1 MADEV
6 LEVEGEEQA
15 EPEPVNPY
23 ADMPADVLVKKYGAR
38 IRRLEANGMDVRQEL
53 AVLALLESKTGL
65 EKAIKDELASVPD
78 LTGLEVDPKDETQDA
93 PPPKAK
99 GKGRK

>member
-1 MADEV
+1 MGDEI
-6 LEVEGEEQA
+6 EGQ
-15 EPEPVNPY
+15 EPEVVEAPNPY

-65 EKAIKDELASVPD
+65 AKAITDELASVPD

-93 PPPKAK
+93 EPPKAK
-99 GKGRK
+99 GKGKK